1 MKSMHSLKKW
11 GITMHKED
19 QPLIFELSTEGRIG
33 YSLPE
38 MDIPEIDLGELL
50 PEGYLREEEPELPEV
65 SELDIMRHYTALS
78 KRNHGVDSGF
88 YPLGSCTMKYNPKI
102 NENVARFNGFAHL
115 HPLQDESSV
124 QGALELMY
132 DLQEHLIE
140 ITGMDEVTLQPAA
153 GAHGEWTGLMMI
165 RSYHEANGD
174 TKRTKVVVP
183 DSAHGTNPASAT
195 VAGFE
200 TVTVKSDENGLVDLE
215 DLRRV
220 VGEDTAALM
229 LTNPNTLGLFEEN
242 ILEMAEIVHGAG
254 GKLYY
259 DGANL
264 NAVLSKARPGDMG
277 FDVVHLN
284 LHKTFTGP
292 HGGGGPGS
300 GPVGVK
306 ADLIPFLPKPV
317 LVKNGGQY
325 EFDYD
330 RPQSIGRVKPYYG
343 NFGINVRAYTYIRTM
358 GPDGLKAVTENA
370 VLNANYM
377 MRRLAPF
384 FDLPFD
390 RHCKHE
396 FVLSGKR
403 QKKLGVRTLDIA
415 KRLLDFG
422 YHPPTIYFPLNVEEC
437 IMIEP
442 TETESK
448 ETLDAFVDAMIQIAK
463 EAEENPEIV
472 QEAPH
477 TTVIGRLD
485 ETMAARKPVLRYQ
498 KQ

>member
-1 MKSMHSLKKW
+1 MHNQ
-11 GITMHKED
+11 D
-19 QPLIFELSTEGRIG
+19 QALIFELSTPGRIG

-38 MDIPEIDLGELL
+38 MDVPELDLSSLL
-50 PEGYLREEEPELPEV
+50 PEGYLRSEEPELPEV

-78 KRNHGVDSGF
+78 RRNHGVDSGF

-102 NENVARFNGFAHL
+102 NENVARFNGFAHV

-124 QGALELMY
+124 QGALELLY

-165 RSYHEANGD
+165 RAYHEANGD
-174 TKRTKVVVP
+174 MNRTKVIVP

-195 VAGFE
+195 VAGLE
-200 TVTVKSDENGLVDLE
+200 TITVKSNENGLVDLD

-242 ILEMAEIVHGAG
+242 IVEMAEIVHAAG

-317 LVKNGGQY
+317 IAKRGEEYV
-325 EFDYD
+325 FDYD

-343 NFGINVRAYTYIRTM
+343 NFGINVRAYTYIRSM
-358 GPDGLKAVTENA
+358 GPDGLKAVTEYA

-377 MRRLAPF
+377 MRRLAEYY
-384 FDLPFD
+384 DLPFD
-390 RHCKHE
+390 KHCKHE
-396 FVLSGKR
+396 FVLSGRR

-448 ETLDAFVDAMIQIAK
+448 ETLDSFIDIMIQIAK
-463 EAEENPEIV
+463 EVEENPEIV

-477 TTVIGRLD
+477 TTVVGRMD
-485 ETMAARKPVLRYQ
+485 EATAARKPILKYQ
-498 KQ
+498 KA

>member
-1 MKSMHSLKKW
+1 
-11 GITMHKED
+11 MHKED
-19 QPLIFELSTEGRIG
+19 QPLIFELSTPGRVG
-33 YSLPE
+33 HSLPE
-38 MDIPEIDLGELL
+38 MDVPEADLSELL
-50 PEGYLREEEPELPEV
+50 PEGFLREEEPELPEA

-88 YPLGSCTMKYNPKI
+88 YPLGSCTMKYNPKM

-124 QGALELMY
+124 QGALELLY

-165 RSYHEANGD
+165 RAYHEANGEE
-174 TKRTKVVVP
+174 KRTKVIVP

-200 TVTVKSDENGLVDLE
+200 TITVKSDENGLVDLE
-215 DLRRV
+215 DLRKV

-242 ILEMAEIVHGAG
+242 ILEMAEIVHSAG

-264 NAVLSKARPGDMG
+264 NAVMSKARPGDMG

-306 ADLIPFLPKPV
+306 ADLIPFLPKPIV
-317 LVKNGGQY
+317 TKQDGVYK
-325 EFDYD
+325 FDYD
-330 RPQSIGRVKPYYG
+330 RPQSIGRVKPFYG

-358 GPDGLKAVTENA
+358 GPDGLKAVTEYA

-377 MRRLAPF
+377 MRRLAEYY
-384 FDLPFD
+384 DLPFN

-422 YHPPTIYFPLNVEEC
+422 YHPPTIYFPLNVEEA

-448 ETLDAFVDAMIQIAK
+448 ETLDAFIDAMIQIAK

-477 TTVIGRLD
+477 STVVGRLD
-485 ETMAARKPVLRYQ
+485 ETTAARKPILRYQ
-498 KQ
+498 KAE